1 MTPPRR
7 GDEGARGRS
16 RTSGVRLQEPVL
28 RPWSDARWCSL
39 TSSRRDARRPGASGG
54 SRTPVSAS
62 VERRRVRRTTKAVLF
77 AAGARQMRTD
87 GGENR
92 KAAQE
97 MHPDRAHSRTRKR
110 PPRRCP
116 GRPVVRRCGQ
126 TTGPPESPARN
137 EDTPRYAT
145 GSTTCRCSRGSTG
158 RRRSCWTGSR
168 TALLLSV
175 MSGWPTH
182 RNVVDRGRPY
192 APSRVRTTPFPEF
205 IGIPRQPGRSRSEE
219 RRTPFLHAS
228 SSHLRRGAT
237 PPPVEP
243 TTRPPPAPARPRRCS
258 RPGRHSTAWHTFLRG
273 ARRRRPG
280 RPVGAVGALGAV
292 GGDR

>member
-1 MTPPRR
+1 
-7 GDEGARGRS
+7 
-16 RTSGVRLQEPVL
+16 
-28 RPWSDARWCSL
+28 
-39 TSSRRDARRPGASGG
+39 
-54 SRTPVSAS
+54 
-62 VERRRVRRTTKAVLF
+62 
-77 AAGARQMRTD
+77 
-87 GGENR
+87 
-92 KAAQE
+92 
-97 MHPDRAHSRTRKR
+97 PDRVHSRTRKR

-168 TALLLSV
+168 TALLLSL

-205 IGIPRQPGRSRSEE
+205 IGIPRQPGRSRPEE
-219 RRTPFLHAS
+219 RRTPFLHVTEQPSPA
-228 SSHLRRGAT
+228 RRHPSPGRAHDAT
-237 PPPVEP
+237 TPLPLLARAGGP
-243 TTRPPPAPARPRRCS
+243 TSAPEHRLAHFSPRSRLPAPWP
-258 RPGRHSTAWHTFLRG
+258 
-273 ARRRRPG
+273 ARRRCRR
-280 RPVGAVGALGAV
+280 RPVGFRTFRTHLPTPTNRASPTTGERRHDGRPPRRDRRRRLGR
-292 GGDR
+292 GDVHRPVRPRVAPRVV

>member
-1 MTPPRR
+1 
-7 GDEGARGRS
+7 
-16 RTSGVRLQEPVL
+16 
-28 RPWSDARWCSL
+28 
-39 TSSRRDARRPGASGG
+39 
-54 SRTPVSAS
+54 
-62 VERRRVRRTTKAVLF
+62 
-77 AAGARQMRTD
+77 
-87 GGENR
+87 
-92 KAAQE
+92 
-97 MHPDRAHSRTRKR
+97 PDRVHSRTRKR

-168 TALLLSV
+168 TALLLSL

-205 IGIPRQPGRSRSEE
+205 IGIPRQPGRSRPEE
-219 RRTPFLHAS
+219 HRTPFLHVAEQPS
-228 SSHLRRGAT
+228 PARRQ
-237 PPPVEP
+237 
-243 TTRPPPAPARPRRCS
+243 PAPGRAHDATTPRPCS
-258 RPGRHSTAWHTFLRG
+258 PAQVARPGRLSTAWHTFLPEAGCRH
-273 ARRRRPG
+273 PG
-280 RPVGAVGALGAV
+280 RPVGAVG
-292 GGDR
+292 GDR